1 MRVIFSGER
10 FSHYDFCD
18 LLGVYKPWSRHEV
31 GESYSLLGICMVVVV
46 VVVVRGGC

>member
-18 LLGVYKPWSRHEV
+18 LLGLYKPWSRHE
-31 GESYSLLGICMVVVV
+31 GGGSHIIC
-46 VVVVRGGC
+46 